1 MVGKLM
7 MTNWS
12 EKLKLENIFRMLFMI
27 TIQSIEWEINFKE
40 NGKKKKGTSYL
51 KSEAIEIFW
60 YIIRKEA
67 LIAKGQIRIG
77 NNLCNEHV

>member
-27 TIQSIEWEINFKE
+27 TIQSIE
-40 NGKKKKGTSYL
+40 
-51 KSEAIEIFW
+51 
-60 YIIRKEA
+60 
-67 LIAKGQIRIG
+67 
-77 NNLCNEHV
+77 